1 MKLENININNLIN
14 SEYNPRVDLNPDD
27 EEYKKIK
34 LSIENFG
41 YVDPIIVNFDNT
53 IIGGHQRLKVLK
65 DLKFDNVDVIKINV
79 DKTKEKALNI
89 ALNKISGEWD
99 NEKLSKLFI
108 DLESKIDLKL
118 TGFDEKEYKNI
129 MNEFEKKI
137 NVNLND
143 DDFDVE
149 KELNNIEIPKVKN
162 GEIYK
167 LGNHVLMCGDSFNIN
182 EINKLI
188 DNKKIDMMFTDPPY
202 DMEMGGQGCFKS
214 STKNIKNRIDKIIN
228 FDVNKISHFKDLD
241 INTFYICTSKN
252 GIKDYLK
259 IFDDFNF
266 NILVWCK
273 TNPTP
278 FTAGTFLPDIEYI
291 LYFSR
296 KNKIWNNSL
305 KPTEIY
311 KKYYISSKEFGK
323 KYDGD
328 LHPTMKPIELIT
340 NRILIS
346 SNEKGNVLD
355 LFGGSGSTMIS
366 CEKSNRNCLMMESN
380 EKYCDVII
388 NRFEKLT
395 GIKAE
400 LI

>member
-1 MKLENININNLIN
+1 
-14 SEYNPRVDLNPDD
+14 
-27 EEYKKIK
+27 
-34 LSIENFG
+34 
-41 YVDPIIVNFDNT
+41 
-53 IIGGHQRLKVLK
+53 VL
-65 DLKFDNVDVIKINV
+65 FRSVIKINV